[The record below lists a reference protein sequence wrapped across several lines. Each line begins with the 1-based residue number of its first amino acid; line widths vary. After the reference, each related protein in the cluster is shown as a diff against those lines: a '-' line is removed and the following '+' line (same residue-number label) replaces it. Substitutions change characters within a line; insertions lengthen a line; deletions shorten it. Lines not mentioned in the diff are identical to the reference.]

1 VGELPDVPR
10 RVELGRDF
18 SDVYQGNGCRHALL
32 GLLSESG
39 QRLVVISDRQV
50 EKALR
55 PHFGGGSQEWLVV
68 EPGETSKCLNVAANL
83 WSQLCALGADRAT
96 AILAVG
102 GGMVGDLAGF
112 VASTYLRGLPFYS
125 LPTSLLAMVDASVG
139 GKVGIDLAEGKNL
152 VGQFYPARAV
162 AIDPELLDSLPDSEW
177 ASGMAEVIKHGI
189 LQGAPLWDTL
199 LDCPRDGLDDPA
211 HRERMLR
218 EAVEVKL
225 RVVAQD
231 PYERTG
237 LRATLN
243 LGHTFGHAFEWCS
256 SYELRHGEAVA
267 LGLLAAVRLSR
278 SLAMLE
284 KDFEHEL
291 LSLLERWSLPTVLP
305 QPEHPQWDW
314 AAIKRAFD
322 RDKKSSA
329 GSWNF
334 ILPARVGEVVTVRA
348 PDPCLVKAAVDS
360 LKAPPPEA
368 AS

>member
-1 VGELPDVPR
+1 
-10 RVELGRDF
+10 
-18 SDVYQGNGCRHALL
+18 VYQGNGCRHALIER
-32 GLLSESG
+32 LSTETK
-39 QRLVVISDRQV
+39 RLVVISDAQV
-50 EKALR
+50 EQALR
-55 PHFGGGSQEWLVV
+55 SQLGGEREWLVV
-68 EPGETSKCLNVAANL
+68 PAGESSKCLEVAADL
-83 WSQLCALGADRAT
+83 WSRLCHLGADRET

-162 AIDPELLDSLPDSEW
+162 AIDPELLDSLPASEW

-199 LDCPRDGLDDPA
+199 LACTREQLDDRGQRA
-211 HRERMLR
+211 RVLK

-225 RVVAQD
+225 RVVTED

-243 LGHTFGHAFEWCS
+243 LGHTFGHALEWCS
-256 SYELRHGEAVA
+256 SYRLRHGEAVA

-278 SLAMLE
+278 A
-284 KDFEHEL
+284 
-291 LSLLERWSLPTVLP
+291 LSLLEEDFEADLLALLARWSLPTHLP
-305 QPEHPQWDW
+305 DPEHEQWAW
-314 AAIKRAFD
+314 EAMTHAFG

-334 ILPARVGEVVTVRA
+334 ILPIRLGRVMTVKA
-348 PDPCLVKAAVDS
+348 PDPRRVKAAVDS
-360 LKAPPPEA
+360 LKPPL
-368 AS
+368 SGVDR